1 MIRRLATARLKASFR
16 IEYCKTYGFD
26 KITKLMHKYPLVKLK
41 QYKKNELYKI
51 KGKIEECVGAKSSTD
66 SRPKPWQS

>member
-1 MIRRLATARLKASFR
+1 
-16 IEYCKTYGFD
+16 
-26 KITKLMHKYPLVKLK
+26 MHKYPLVKLK